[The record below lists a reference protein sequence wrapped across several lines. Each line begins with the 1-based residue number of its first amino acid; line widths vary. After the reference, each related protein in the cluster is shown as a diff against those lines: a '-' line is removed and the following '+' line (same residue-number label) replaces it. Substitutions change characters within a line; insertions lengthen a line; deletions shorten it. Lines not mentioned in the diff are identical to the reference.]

1 MIKGKTS
8 HIVAAI
14 GVTIALTF
22 CVTDPFG
29 ISASSRNYAP
39 YADLYLKMKDLPDT
53 SVLLIA
59 SFNDYYNIPINHH
72 NRNILNDRFLVRREA
87 SVERGYDEV
96 LSYASLGE
104 TEFGRFLYS
113 RSYQYILVPGSTIES
128 GRIFHRWS
136 NRGGID
142 LPLMGGMFEK
152 IADGG
157 GDFPLALYKIN
168 YSEDQKESP
177 VKFTYQFVWSKDSRE
192 DFYQF
197 KRDYTEI
204 QKPTYAKG
212 YEDGIEVGWVFDND
226 QPEFS
231 INSDAAPTQQ
241 FSVDIQI
248 VAAYGASAP
257 SQVVRVT
264 TRSGSTDVN
273 VSAGAI
279 SNVRVVVSAG
289 EKVTMNP
296 MLGCHVG
303 IEFDPAGQDSRN
315 FCFGVH
321 DIAVRPIH

>member
-1 MIKGKTS
+1 MIKEKTS
-8 HIVAAI
+8 QIAVAI
-14 GVTIALTF
+14 GLTVALSF
-22 CVTDPFG
+22 CVTDPLG
-29 ISASSRNYAP
+29 LSASSRNYAP
-39 YADLYLKMKDLPDT
+39 YADLYQEMKDLPDT

-72 NRNILNDRFLVRREA
+72 NRNILTDRFLVRREMT
-87 SVERGYDEV
+87 VERGYDEV

-113 RSYQYILVPGSTIES
+113 RSYQYILVPGSTVES
-128 GRIFHRWS
+128 GHIFHRWS

-142 LPLMGGMFEK
+142 LPLVSGMFQK

-168 YSEDQKESP
+168 YSEDQKQSP
-177 VKFTYQFVWSKDSRE
+177 VAFTYHFVWGEDSRE

-212 YEDGIEVGWVFDND
+212 YEDGIDVGWVFAKDL
-226 QPEFS
+226 PEFS
-231 INSDAAPTQQ
+231 IDSNAAPTQQ
-241 FSVDIQI
+241 FLVDIQI

-257 SQVVRVT
+257 SQVVRIT
-264 TRSGSTDVN
+264 TSRGLTDFN
-273 VSAGAI
+273 VSAGVI
-279 SNVRVVVSAG
+279 TTVQIVVTAG
-289 EKVTMNP
+289 EKITMNP
-296 MLGCHVG
+296 TLGCHLG
-303 IEFDPAGQDSRN
+303 IEFDSAGQDNRN

-321 DIAVRPIH
+321 DIVVRPIH

>member
-8 HIVAAI
+8 HIVVAI
-14 GVTIALTF
+14 GATIALTF

-29 ISASSRNYAP
+29 LSASSRNYAP
-39 YADLYLKMKDLPDT
+39 YADLYQEMKDLPDT

-72 NRNILNDRFLVRREA
+72 IRNILTDRFLVRRELT
-87 SVERGYDEV
+87 VERGYDEV
-96 LSYASLGE
+96 LSYASLVE

-113 RSYQYILVPGSTIES
+113 RSYQYILVPGSTVES

-142 LPLMGGMFEK
+142 LALAGGMFEK

-168 YSEDQKESP
+168 YSEDQKQLP
-177 VKFTYQFVWSKDSRE
+177 VEFMYHFVWSEDSRE

-204 QKPTYAKG
+204 QKPTYAKS
-212 YEDGIEVGWVFDND
+212 YEDGIDVGWVFAND
-226 QPEFS
+226 LPEFS
-231 INSDAAPTQQ
+231 ISSNAAPTQQ
-241 FSVDIQI
+241 FLVDIQI

-279 SNVRVVVSAG
+279 SNFQIVVSAG

-296 MLGCHVG
+296 MLGCHIG
-303 IEFDPAGQDSRN
+303 IEFDPAGQDNRN

-321 DIAVRPIH
+321 DISVRPIQ